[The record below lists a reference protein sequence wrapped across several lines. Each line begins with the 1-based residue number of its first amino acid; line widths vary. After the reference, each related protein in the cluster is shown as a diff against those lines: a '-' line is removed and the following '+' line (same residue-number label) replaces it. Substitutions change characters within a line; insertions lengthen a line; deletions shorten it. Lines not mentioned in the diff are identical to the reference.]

1 MERLEQERK
10 MKELEELRRKVWTW
24 SQIVRKPYKT
34 EQKVYIANPDK
45 EELGR
50 LAVSFVIKFVASKT
64 SSAQVSKGADLTFV
78 HVNTHFLTVALY
90 VISFN
95 TSCSFTLHVTLSLWV
110 LSLMLKVLD
119 NRLRKKLV

>member
-10 MKELEELRRKVWTW
+10 MKELEELRRKVWAW
-24 SQIVRKPYKT
+24 SQNVHKPYT
-34 EQKVYIANPDK
+34 TDQKVYIANPDK
-45 EELGR
+45 ELTR
-50 LAVSFVIKFVASKT
+50 LALSFVIKFVASKT
-64 SSAQVSKGADLTFV
+64 SSAQVSKGADLTFI

-95 TSCSFTLHVTLSLWV
+95 TSSVILHVTVSHSWV